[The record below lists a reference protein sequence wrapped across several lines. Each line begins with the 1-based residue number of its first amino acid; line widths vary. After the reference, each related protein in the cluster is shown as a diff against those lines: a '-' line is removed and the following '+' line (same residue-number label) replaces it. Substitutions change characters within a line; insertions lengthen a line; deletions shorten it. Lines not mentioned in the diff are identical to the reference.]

1 MMSKEVVS
9 ITNSSISTED
19 ISKLVEQLS
28 KLDSRVYLEF
38 DNQRINA
45 RSLMGM
51 ILLSF
56 KATYEQEITVVAEG
70 GDEDQAIA
78 LVKGL
83 FIK

>member
-1 MMSKEVVS
+1 MSKELVS

-70 GDEDQAIA
+70 SDEEQAIQ